1 MLAKL
6 FSPPLFCADI
16 CVVSVLLL
24 FVSELF
30 VQATN
35 INAVA
40 MQMNIAKNRFIKNS
54 LLFYNI
60 FILS

>member
-1 MLAKL
+1 
-6 FSPPLFCADI
+6 
-16 CVVSVLLL
+16 
-24 FVSELF
+24 